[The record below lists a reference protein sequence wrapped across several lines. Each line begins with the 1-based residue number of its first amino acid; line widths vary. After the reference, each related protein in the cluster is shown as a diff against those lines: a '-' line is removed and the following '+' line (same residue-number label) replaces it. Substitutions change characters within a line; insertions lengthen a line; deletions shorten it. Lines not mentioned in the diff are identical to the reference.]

1 MDNLK
6 DNLSPIE
13 QNSECIILLHGL
25 ARTHRCMNK
34 AARIFSS
41 YGYHVINVSYPS
53 RRKTIEQLAIEAIKP
68 AIEEAEQKHCRR
80 IHFLTHSM
88 GGILLRYYL
97 SKKTI
102 KNLGRTV
109 MLAPPNRG
117 SEIVDK
123 IGHWKLFYLCNG
135 PAGLQLGTDQ
145 NSIPRQLGKLDF
157 ETGIITGNKSW
168 NPLLSG
174 LISDANDGKVSVS
187 SARQEGMKDFLPLPY
202 SHSFIMQHK
211 SVIEQALYFI
221 QQGYFD
227 HKKVFGNDAIK
238 NN

>member
-1 MDNLK
+1 MGNLK
-6 DNLSPIE
+6 DKLKQVE
-13 QNSECIILLHGL
+13 QDSECIILLHGL

-34 AARIFSS
+34 AAGIFSS
-41 YGYHVINVSYPS
+41 YGYHVINISYPS
-53 RRKTIEQLAIEAIKP
+53 RRKTIEQLAINAIYP
-68 AIEEAEQKHCRR
+68 AIIEAEQKHCRR

-97 SKKTI
+97 SEKTI
-102 KNLGRTV
+102 ENLGRTI
-109 MLAPPNRG
+109 MLAPPNKG

-123 IGHWKLFYLCNG
+123 IGHWRLFYLCNG

-145 NSIPRQLGKLDF
+145 DSIPRKLGKLNF

-174 LISDANDGKVSVS
+174 LISDANDGKVSVN
-187 SARQEGMKDFLPLPY
+187 SAQLEGMKDFLLLPY

-221 QQGYFD
+221 QQGCFN
-227 HKKVFGNDAIK
+227 HNQVFGNDAIK
-238 NN
+238 NT